1 MTTFTDPVAVLRAAT
16 TQATA
21 APTTR
26 ILDAA
31 PTGPHQDGAT
41 ALAER
46 LLSAL
51 GESPVVTS
59 EGFVDSVEVTSC
71 LGVRP
76 YFEAVE
82 VVSMVLSVTHR
93 PLT

>member
-1 MTTFTDPVAVLRAAT
+1 M
-16 TQATA
+16 
-21 APTTR
+21 
-26 ILDAA
+26 
-31 PTGPHQDGAT
+31 
-41 ALAER
+41 
-46 LLSAL
+46 
-51 GESPVVTS
+51 VTS